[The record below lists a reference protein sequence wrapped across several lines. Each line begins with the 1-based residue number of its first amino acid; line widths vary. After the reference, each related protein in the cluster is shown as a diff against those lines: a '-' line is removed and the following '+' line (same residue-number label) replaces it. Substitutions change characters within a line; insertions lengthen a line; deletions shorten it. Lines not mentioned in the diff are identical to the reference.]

1 MTSDDLWRAALHDF
15 NNLLAG
21 LQGVLDLSDPRLPL
35 DARNRL
41 RLEFTLE
48 EGKTLIN
55 MARSLAL
62 TRYPDLSLVS
72 WGEWKAE
79 LEARLEPMSAMFRC
93 PIQLVDSGADGAPW
107 PVPQLQDWAA
117 AFTRQ
122 VLPWATPGP
131 LRLEAAVSPESWT
144 LTWVGDAPLPTAL
157 RPDLPP
163 DAPKNLPS
171 FWLRAVCERL
181 DLSIQETPN
190 GLVVRMA
197 RPSAATM
204 VDSSDA

>member
-1 MTSDDLWRAALHDF
+1 MTSDDLWRAALHDL

-21 LQGVLDLSDPRLPL
+21 LQGVLDLSDPQLPM

-41 RLEFTLE
+41 RLECTLE
-48 EGKTLIN
+48 DGKTLVT

-62 TRYPDLSLVS
+62 GCHPDPGLAA
-72 WGEWKAE
+72 WGEWKAG
-79 LEARLEPMSAMFRC
+79 LETRLKPMSAMFRR

-122 VLPWATPGP
+122 VLPQVAPGP
-131 LRLEAAVSPESWT
+131 LRLEARVSPEAWT
-144 LTWVGDAPLPTAL
+144 LTWVGVAPLPTAL
-157 RPDLPP
+157 QPDPP
-163 DAPKNLPS
+163 PEALKNLPS
-171 FWLRAVCERL
+171 FWLRAVSERL
-181 DLSIQETPN
+181 GLSIQETPN

-204 VDSSDA
+204 IDSTR